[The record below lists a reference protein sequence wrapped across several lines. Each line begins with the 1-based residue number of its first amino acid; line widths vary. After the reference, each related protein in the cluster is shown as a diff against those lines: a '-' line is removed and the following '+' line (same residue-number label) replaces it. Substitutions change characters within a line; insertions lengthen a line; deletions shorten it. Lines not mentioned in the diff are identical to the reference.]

1 MVTFYAGDDTTP
13 FDSFAVNGLNAGET
27 LEVNVQWEAKEVDRI
42 RVVVDEANAIPEAND
57 DDNSAEHAVTIA
69 YGEYF
74 GWFDS
79 VRENPLAWIFVIV
92 SIITLAVVATVAS
105 KTSIDYGEGAFEE
118 EEDWDDDE
126 EEEESSAYDDED
138 EEEYE

>member
-1 MVTFYAGDDTTP
+1 M
-13 FDSFAVNGLNAGET
+13 
-27 LEVNVQWEAKEVDRI
+27 
-42 RVVVDEANAIPEAND
+42 
-57 DDNSAEHAVTIA
+57 TIA

-126 EEEESSAYDDED
+126 EDEESSAYDDED